1 MQVTMKNGTLPC
13 RKCGKNIATE
23 GAKGVFIKA
32 SLVPDFPLSDIPE
45 ENREGAMVPFCTPCG
60 EAQEKANA
68 LSTAAKA

>member
-23 GAKGVFIKA
+23 GETGVFIKA

-45 ENREGAMVPFCTPCG
+45 EDREGAMAIFCTPCG
-60 EAQEKANA
+60 EAQGKTIAASAN
-68 LSTAAKA
+68 